1 MRVVLT
7 GMSRSVTVTRL
18 AVLHSNESVER
29 STEPLPTLTDALT
42 PRQDSLSV
50 AYVSVWFILQ
60 SDL

>member
-50 AYVSVWFILQ
+50 AYVSV
-60 SDL
+60 